1 MAKGIKHI
9 HNYRENFNTTISI
22 IDRMSIE
29 KINKDIEYWNHIINQ
44 LDLTDAYE
52 TPQPKDMN

>member
-1 MAKGIKHI
+1 
-9 HNYRENFNTTISI
+9 
-22 IDRMSIE
+22 MSIE

-52 TPQPKDMN
+52 TPQPKDTN